1 LTSATFQSFD
11 IQELLGLSHSPFCHH
26 PEPLLAGLMFSQILD
41 KSIFEELK
49 ALQLT
54 LEYGP

>member
-11 IQELLGLSHSPFCHH
+11 IQEPLGSSRSPFYHH
-26 PEPLLAGLMFSQILD
+26 PEPLLASLMFYPILD

-54 LEYGP
+54 LE